1 VIAKDFDI
9 LGQRKCKKED
19 IEQAFFGLKDK
30 DLINSAIN
38 VADYY
43 NAGGHTDSVY
53 RVIRFFESHPEQI
66 PVYPLVIFDEYQDFN
81 FLETKL
87 AELLHS
93 KNPVL
98 IVGDDDQALYGFKQ
112 ASPDYIRQ
120 LAKNPDFQRFEL
132 PYCSR
137 CTEVIVQAMTKVISK
152 AKVIGR
158 LKDRIDKPF
167 KYFPPDKHADSQANP
182 SILNVNCS
190 VERNNCHYIGKYI
203 GKEISDIPT
212 SYIQESKKLGEP
224 TVLIIGPK
232 QFLNGVKIEVS
243 KNFVIGQE
251 EQQEEILS
259 ILDGYRMIGNNP
271 KSRLGWRILLHCDP
285 CENSKKIISK
295 AISENNDIIDSIAS
309 TKYISKHYQISNIIR
324 KIISGTELTAEEG
337 GKMETGTGLALEEIR
352 NALSNA
358 DKENSPTAGQPPDG
372 EALLPDIRCTS
383 FEGSK
388 GLAAQ
393 YIFILGVNERH
404 FPQNSPPSNRDIYRL
419 IVGLTRTRKR
429 CYMISCNH
437 FGSESL
443 KPSIYKMWLSK
454 ELSKEIYVD
463 KEYIT
468 RFCK

>member
-1 VIAKDFDI
+1 MQFYKKNRQKYTDAILKSPSKKKLVIAGPGTGKTYLFKSLLGKASRDSGKPGLVLTFIKNLVGDLKTELEGLAHVSTFHAYCKSILHTFKNGRFEYYPHILEVIAKDFDI

-182 SILNVNCS
+182 SIINVNCS

-309 TKYISKHYQISNIIR
+309 TKYISRALPNIEYNQ
-324 KIISGTELTAEEG
+324 KDISGL
-337 GKMETGTGLALEEIR
+337 
-352 NALSNA
+352 N
-358 DKENSPTAGQPPDG
+358 
-372 EALLPDIRCTS
+372 
-383 FEGSK
+383 
-388 GLAAQ
+388 
-393 YIFILGVNERH
+393 
-404 FPQNSPPSNRDIYRL
+404 
-419 IVGLTRTRKR
+419 
-429 CYMISCNH
+429 
-437 FGSESL
+437 
-443 KPSIYKMWLSK
+443 
-454 ELSKEIYVD
+454 
-463 KEYIT
+463 
-468 RFCK
+468 